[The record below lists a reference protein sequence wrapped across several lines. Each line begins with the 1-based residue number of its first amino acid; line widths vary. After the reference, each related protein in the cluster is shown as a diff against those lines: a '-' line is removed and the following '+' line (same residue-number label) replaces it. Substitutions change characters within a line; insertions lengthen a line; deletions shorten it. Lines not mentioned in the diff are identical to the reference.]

1 MYITAVFCSA
11 ICLCKSLVACLK
23 NIYQIRLVL
32 FFVQNEEL
40 LLKACLKNIYQIRLV
55 LFFVQNEELLLK
67 IVV

>member
-1 MYITAVFCSA
+1 MYITAFCWLV
-11 ICLCKSLVACLK
+11 ICCCKSLVACLK

-40 LLKACLKNIYQIRLV
+40 LLK
-55 LFFVQNEELLLK
+55 

>member
-1 MYITAVFCSA
+1 MYIMAVFCSA

-40 LLKACLKNIYQIRLV
+40 LLK
-55 LFFVQNEELLLK
+55 